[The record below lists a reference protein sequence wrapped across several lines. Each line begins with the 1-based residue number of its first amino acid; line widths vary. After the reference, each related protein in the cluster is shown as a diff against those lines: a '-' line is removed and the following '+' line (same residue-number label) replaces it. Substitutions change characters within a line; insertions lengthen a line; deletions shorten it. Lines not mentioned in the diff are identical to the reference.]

1 MVVDF
6 FWDIVPDI
14 VYRKIAAGIF
24 QYLQFWS

>member
-6 FWDIVPDI
+6 FWDIVRDI